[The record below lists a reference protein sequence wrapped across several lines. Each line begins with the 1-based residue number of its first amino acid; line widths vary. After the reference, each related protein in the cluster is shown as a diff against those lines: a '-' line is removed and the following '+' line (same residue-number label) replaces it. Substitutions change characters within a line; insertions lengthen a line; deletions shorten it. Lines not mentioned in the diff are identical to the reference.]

1 MKMINQNVVNIV
13 CPECSGKNV
22 IKDNTMGEFVCG
34 SCGLVIGENIA
45 DHRAEWRAY
54 TPAERK
60 TKIRAGVPTNYS
72 HFDKGLSTVFN
83 LDKDASGRRLPNKSK
98 NQLYRLQ
105 RWNRRSLVHTSKTRN
120 LMQAMTHLRRISEVL
135 NTPASVKE
143 MGAVIYRKALKS
155 GIVRGRTI
163 KGVMSASLYAACRFT
178 KNPRTLKEVSEASL
192 ISPKEVARNY
202 RLIIKNFD
210 MKMPI
215 DKPMDYVTKIA
226 EKAQVSTETEGL
238 AIQLIKEAQ
247 EKHFT
252 SGKDPSAVAAAAL
265 YLAGKMVNESV
276 TQSCLAEAA
285 NVTEVTIRNRKKELS
300 KNLKLKL

>member
-1 MKMINQNVVNIV
+1 MKMISQNVVNIM
-13 CPECSGKNV
+13 CPECNGKNV
-22 IKDNTMGEFVCG
+22 IKDMNMGEFVCG

-60 TKIRAGVPTNYS
+60 AKIRTGTPTNYS
-72 HFDKGLSTVFN
+72 SFDKGLSTVFR
-83 LDKDASGRRLPNKSK
+83 LDKDAFGRRLPCDSR

-105 RWNRRSLVHTSKTRN
+105 RWNRRSLVHTSKNRN
-120 LMQAMTHLRRISEVL
+120 LMQAMKHIRRLSDILSI
-135 NTPASVKE
+135 PSSIKE
-143 MGAVIYRKALKS
+143 MAAIIYRKALKKD
-155 GIVRGRTI
+155 IVRGRTI
-163 KGVMSASLYAACRFT
+163 KGVAAAALYAACRYS
-178 KNPRTLKEVSEASL
+178 KNPRTLKEVSEASFQN
-192 ISPKEVARNY
+192 PKDVARNY
-202 RLIIKNFD
+202 RLIVHNLN

-226 EKAQVSTETEGL
+226 EKAKVSSETEGL

-247 EKHFT
+247 KRRAT

-265 YLAGKMVNESV
+265 YLAGKLVKENV

-285 NVTEVTIRNRKKELS
+285 NVTEVTIRNRKKDLA